1 MKRLIT
7 ILLSIA
13 LLVMAAGCAGGNTE
27 PTERET
33 TPTKQDTTEATV
45 PAKVTVYLLDK
56 VTTDYGD
63 YTVYFY
69 DENYNV
75 DYCEQLDQSN
85 TVSCTTYFE
94 QKDINGMAGELRE
107 VWDSG
112 TQYICALT
120 WSQDGKL
127 LKKAEDLAKTEL
139 EFEYDG
145 AGKLVEVKEYYDGG
159 LSAAFYYEYE
169 DEVLQRLYCINSEEM
184 MTFEC
189 ETENGKIVKKTC
201 YYDGGTGCCHDFL
214 YDENGNLVEQ
224 REYWEDAP
232 NETTTIGYSYKAVEV
247 DADRA
252 PYILAQQK
260 YLVSE

>member
-1 MKRLIT
+1 MYPQ
-7 ILLSIA
+7 SIA

-75 DYCEQLDQSN
+75 DYCEQLNRSN
-85 TVSCTTYFE
+85 TVSCTAYFE
-94 QKDINGMAGELRE
+94 EKDINGMAGELRE

-145 AGKLVEVKEYYDGG
+145 AGKLVIRNY
-159 LSAAFYYEYE
+159 F
-169 DEVLQRLYCINSEEM
+169 
-184 MTFEC
+184 
-189 ETENGKIVKKTC
+189 
-201 YYDGGTGCCHDFL
+201 
-214 YDENGNLVEQ
+214 
-224 REYWEDAP
+224 
-232 NETTTIGYSYKAVEV
+232 EV
-247 DADRA
+247 DDALCACYNLTGR
-252 PYILAQQK
+252 
-260 YLVSE
+260 

>member
-1 MKRLIT
+1 M
-7 ILLSIA
+7 
-13 LLVMAAGCAGGNTE
+13 
-27 PTERET
+27 
-33 TPTKQDTTEATV
+33 
-45 PAKVTVYLLDK
+45 YLLDK

-85 TVSCTTYFE
+85 KVFCTAYFE
-94 QKDINGMAGELRE
+94 EKDINGMAGELRE

-120 WSQDGKL
+120 WIQDGKL

-145 AGKLVEVKEYYDGG
+145 AGK
-159 LSAAFYYEYE
+159 
-169 DEVLQRLYCINSEEM
+169 
-184 MTFEC
+184 
-189 ETENGKIVKKTC
+189 
-201 YYDGGTGCCHDFL
+201 
-214 YDENGNLVEQ
+214 LVEQ